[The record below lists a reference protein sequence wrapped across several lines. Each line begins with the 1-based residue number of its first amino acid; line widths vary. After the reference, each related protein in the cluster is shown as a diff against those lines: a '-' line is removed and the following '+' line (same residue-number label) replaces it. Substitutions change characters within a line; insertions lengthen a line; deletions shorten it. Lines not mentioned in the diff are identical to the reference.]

1 MSPALVWTFS
11 PENIAQHHSRPGGKT
26 EVTIIFVTHYTEEIM
41 DVFPNCL
48 LLKNGR
54 IYAKD
59 RTDKLFTS
67 EELSKFL
74 NYPVTVTWQNQR
86 INVSLEV
93 DSHMKELMER
103 V

>member
-1 MSPALVWTFS
+1 M
-11 PENIAQHHSRPGGKT
+11 
-26 EVTIIFVTHYTEEIM
+26 TIIFVTHYTEEIM

-59 RTDKLFTS
+59 RTDQLFNS
-67 EELSKFL
+67 EELSKFV
-74 NYPVTVTWQNQR
+74 NYPVNVSWQNQR
-86 INVSLEV
+86 INVSLKV

-103 V
+103 I